1 MTVVDDI
8 RARLDIVDVV
18 SGYVA
23 LQKSGRS
30 FKAPCP
36 FHTERTPSFIV
47 NPERQSWHCFGA
59 CSTGGDAFSF
69 VMRHQNIEFGEALRI
84 LAQKA
89 GVELSQASKQNS
101 DKRSKLHAVNRLAA
115 SWYQE
120 RLKSPEGAA
129 AIDYLKRRGV
139 SPEMIDAFQ
148 LGYSPDSWDALKTYL
163 KNMGAPEADAVE
175 SGLIYRND
183 ESGRTW
189 DFFRDRLMFPIHD
202 RQGNVIGFGGRQLTE
217 PAPDAPR
224 YNPKYINTAATPIFD
239 KRSSLY
245 GIHRAHP
252 AIRES
257 NTGIIVE
264 GYMDVIAAHQHGY
277 TNVVASMGTALTENQ
292 VSQFKSIAN
301 NFILALDPDTAGQEA
316 TLRSLEASWKVFQRL
331 ASYQTPS
338 GNSLPSHMSDP
349 VALKVAAL
357 PEGKD
362 PDELIRHD
370 PAEWECLTKNA
381 PPLMSYLIPAIASRF
396 DTSTGQGKT
405 QVVEAIFPL
414 IAATQNSFDQQRYLQ
429 DLAAALEVTPDAI
442 QVAVR
447 ELSAASRRH
456 QRRQHRGSDTQ
467 SAAQQQVVSSALKSN
482 REFTRENYMLGLL
495 LNRPTLQTLL
505 DDFSPEYFRNTANR
519 EVFARWMQCGEIDE
533 LEASLD
539 EPLREH
545 LQSLLAD
552 DSPEL
557 DSVESERALNE
568 CKQFITKQY
577 LTEVRES
584 RLETPDA
591 STPPSWDLLEEITSL
606 DRGIRAT
613 ELR

>member
-1 MTVVDDI
+1 
-8 RARLDIVDVV
+8 
-18 SGYVA
+18 
-23 LQKSGRS
+23 
-30 FKAPCP
+30 
-36 FHTERTPSFIV
+36 
-47 NPERQSWHCFGA
+47 
-59 CSTGGDAFSF
+59 
-69 VMRHQNIEFGEALRI
+69 
-84 LAQKA
+84 
-89 GVELSQASKQNS
+89 
-101 DKRSKLHAVNRLAA
+101 
-115 SWYQE
+115 
-120 RLKSPEGAA
+120 
-129 AIDYLKRRGV
+129 
-139 SPEMIDAFQ
+139 
-148 LGYSPDSWDALKTYL
+148 
-163 KNMGAPEADAVE
+163 
-175 SGLIYRND
+175 
-183 ESGRTW
+183 
-189 DFFRDRLMFPIHD
+189 
-202 RQGNVIGFGGRQLTE
+202 
-217 PAPDAPR
+217 
-224 YNPKYINTAATPIFD
+224 
-239 KRSSLY
+239 
-245 GIHRAHP
+245 
-252 AIRES
+252 
-257 NTGIIVE
+257 
-264 GYMDVIAAHQHGY
+264 
-277 TNVVASMGTALTENQ
+277 
-292 VSQFKSIAN
+292 
-301 NFILALDPDTAGQEA
+301 
-316 TLRSLEASWKVFQRL
+316 
-331 ASYQTPS
+331 
-338 GNSLPSHMSDP
+338 
-349 VALKVAAL
+349 
-357 PEGKD
+357 
-362 PDELIRHD
+362 
-370 PAEWECLTKNA
+370 
-381 PPLMSYLIPAIASRF
+381 MSYLIPAIASRF

-429 DLAAALEVTPDAI
+429 ELADALEVTPDAI

-456 QRRQHRGSDTQ
+456 QRRQPRSSDTQ
-467 SAAQQQVVSSALKSN
+467 SAAQQQVVSSALNSN

-495 LNRPTLQTLL
+495 LNRPTLQSLL

>member
-89 GVELSQASKQNS
+89 GVELSQASKQDS

-115 SWYQE
+115 SWHQE
-120 RLKSPEGAA
+120 RLKSSEGAA
-129 AIDYLKRRGV
+129 AMDYLKRRGV
-139 SPEMIDAFQ
+139 SPEMIDTFQ
-148 LGYSPDSWDALKTYL
+148 LGYSPNRGNPL
-163 KNMGAPEADAVE
+163 KNYLSGMGASEADAIE
-175 SGLIYRND
+175 AGLIYRND
-183 ESGRTW
+183 EGRTW

-202 RQGNVIGFGGRQLTE
+202 RQGNVIGFGGRQLTD
-217 PAPDAPR
+217 PAPDAPG

-245 GIHRAHP
+245 GIHRAHS

-257 NTGIIVE
+257 NTGIVVE
-264 GYMDVIAAHQHGY
+264 GYMDVIAAHQYGY

-292 VSQFKSIAN
+292 VSQLKSIAD

-316 TLRSLEASWKVFQRL
+316 TLRSLEASWKVIGDQSASRGRSQGILYQR
-331 ASYQTPS
+331 
-338 GNSLPSHMSDP
+338 DP
-349 VALKVAAL
+349 ITLSIAAL

-370 PAEWECLTKNA
+370 PAEWEHLTKNA

-429 DLAAALEVTPDAI
+429 ELADALEVTPDAI

-456 QRRQHRGSDTQ
+456 QRRQPRSSDTQ
-467 SAAQQQVVSSALKSN
+467 SAAQQQVVSSALNSN

-495 LNRPTLQTLL
+495 LNRPTLQSLL

>member
-18 SGYVA
+18 SAYVA

-89 GVELSQASKQNS
+89 GVELSQASKQDS

-120 RLKSPEGAA
+120 RLKSSEGAA
-129 AIDYLKRRGV
+129 AMDYLKRRGV
-139 SPEMIDAFQ
+139 SPEMIDTFQ
-148 LGYSPDSWDALKTYL
+148 LGYSPNRGNPL
-163 KNMGAPEADAVE
+163 KNYLSGMGASEADAIE
-175 SGLIYRND
+175 AGLIYRND
-183 ESGRTW
+183 EGRTW

-202 RQGNVIGFGGRQLTE
+202 RQGNVIGFGGRQLTD
-217 PAPDAPR
+217 PAPDAPG

-245 GIHRAHP
+245 GIHRAHS

-264 GYMDVIAAHQHGY
+264 GYMDAIAAHQYGY

-292 VSQFKSIAN
+292 VSQLKSLAT

-316 TLRSLEASWKVFQRL
+316 TLRSLEASWKVIGDQSASRGRSQGILYQR
-331 ASYQTPS
+331 
-338 GNSLPSHMSDP
+338 DP
-349 VALKVAAL
+349 ITLSIAAL

-370 PAEWECLTKNA
+370 SAEWERLTKNA

-396 DTSTGQGKT
+396 DTSTGQGKS

-429 DLAAALEVTPDAI
+429 DLADALEVTPDAI

-456 QRRQHRGSDTQ
+456 QRRQPRGSDTQ
-467 SAAQQQVVSSALKSN
+467 SAQQQVVSSALNSN
-482 REFTRENYMLGLL
+482 REQVREDYLLRLL
-495 LNRPTLQTLL
+495 LNRPHLRHNL
-505 DDFSPEYFRNTANR
+505 DEFSPEYLSSSANR
-519 EVFARWMQCGEIDE
+519 EIFARWLECLDLEE
-533 LEASLD
+533 LQTSLD
-539 EPLREH
+539 EPLLAH
-545 LQSLLAD
+545 LQSLNAVDIVPIDTL
-552 DSPEL
+552 
-557 DSVESERALNE
+557 ESERALNQCMQQLKRRHLLE
-568 CKQFITKQY
+568 LQQT
-577 LTEVRES
+577 L
-584 RLETPDA
+584 LETIDNA
-591 STPPSWDLLEEITSL
+591 TPPPRELAAQISTLNE
-606 DRGIRAT
+606 GIRAT

>member
-18 SGYVA
+18 SAYVA

-69 VMRHQNIEFGEALRI
+69 VMRHQNLEFGEALRI

-89 GVELSQASKQNS
+89 GVELSQASKQDS

-120 RLKSPEGAA
+120 RLRSPEGAA
-129 AIDYLKRRGV
+129 AMDYLKRRGV
-139 SPEMIDAFQ
+139 SPEMIDTFQ
-148 LGYSPDSWDALKTYL
+148 LGYSPNRGNPL
-163 KNMGAPEADAVE
+163 KNYLSGMGASEADAIE
-175 SGLIYRND
+175 AGLIYRND
-183 ESGRTW
+183 EGRTW

-202 RQGNVIGFGGRQLTE
+202 RQGNVIGFGGRQLTD
-217 PAPDAPR
+217 PAPDAPG

-245 GIHRAHP
+245 GIHRAHS

-264 GYMDVIAAHQHGY
+264 GYMDVIAAHQYGY

-292 VSQFKSIAN
+292 VSQLKSLAT

-316 TLRSLEASWKVFQRL
+316 TLRSLEASWKVIGDQSASRGRSQGILYQR
-331 ASYQTPS
+331 
-338 GNSLPSHMSDP
+338 DP
-349 VALKVAAL
+349 ITLSIAAL

-370 PAEWECLTKNA
+370 PTEWERLTKNA

-396 DTSTGQGKT
+396 DTSTGQGKS

-429 DLAAALEVTPDAI
+429 DLADALEVTPDAI

-456 QRRQHRGSDTQ
+456 QRRQPRGSDTQ
-467 SAAQQQVVSSALKSN
+467 SAAQQQVVSSALNSN
-482 REFTRENYMLGLL
+482 REQVREDYLLRLL
-495 LNRPTLQTLL
+495 LNRPHLRHNL
-505 DDFSPEYFRNTANR
+505 DEFSPEYLSSSANR
-519 EVFARWMQCGEIDE
+519 EIFARWLECLDLEE
-533 LEASLD
+533 LQTSLD
-539 EPLREH
+539 EPLLAH
-545 LQSLLAD
+545 LQSLNAVDIVPIDTL
-552 DSPEL
+552 
-557 DSVESERALNE
+557 ESERALNQCMQQLKRRHLLE
-568 CKQFITKQY
+568 LQQT
-577 LTEVRES
+577 L
-584 RLETPDA
+584 LETIDNA
-591 STPPSWDLLEEITSL
+591 TPPPRELAAQISTLNE
-606 DRGIRAT
+606 GIRAT

>member
-69 VMRHQNIEFGEALRI
+69 VMRHQNLEFGEALRI

-89 GVELSQASKQNS
+89 GVELSQASKQDS

-120 RLKSPEGAA
+120 RLKSSEGAA
-129 AIDYLKRRGV
+129 AMDYLKRRGV
-139 SPEMIDAFQ
+139 SPEMIDTFQ
-148 LGYSPDSWDALKTYL
+148 LGYSPNRGNPL
-163 KNMGAPEADAVE
+163 KNYLSWMGASEANAIE
-175 SGLIYRND
+175 AGLIYRND
-183 ESGRTW
+183 EGRTW

-202 RQGNVIGFGGRQLTE
+202 RQGNVIGFGGRQLTD
-217 PAPDAPR
+217 PAPDAPG

-245 GIHRAHP
+245 GIHRAHS
-252 AIRES
+252 AVRES

-264 GYMDVIAAHQHGY
+264 GYMDAIAAHQYGY

-292 VSQFKSIAN
+292 VSQLKSLAT

-316 TLRSLEASWKVFQRL
+316 TLRSLEASWKVFQR
-331 ASYQTPS
+331 SVNYQTPRGRS
-338 GNSLPSHMSDP
+338 QPTLYWSDP
-349 VALKVAAL
+349 VVLKVAAL
-357 PEGKD
+357 PEGRD
-362 PDELIRHD
+362 PDELIRQD
-370 PAEWECLTKNA
+370 AGKWENLIEEAPLLTR
-381 PPLMSYLIPAIASRF
+381 YLIPTITSRF
-396 DTSTGQGKT
+396 DINTPQGVS
-405 QVVEAIFPL
+405 QAIDAVFPL
-414 IAATQNSFDQQRYLQ
+414 IAATHDYYEQQRYLQ
-429 DLAAALEVTPDAI
+429 DLADALNITLEVLKSGLPSGAPQPSRQRNTPHS
-442 QVAVR
+442 V
-447 ELSAASRRH
+447 
-456 QRRQHRGSDTQ
+456 GSQSNDRTQ
-467 SAAQQQVVSSALKSN
+467 ITASALNSN
-482 REFTRENYMLGLL
+482 REFIRENYLLGLV
-495 LNRPTLQTLL
+495 LNRPTLQTFL

-519 EVFARWMQCGEIDE
+519 EVFTRWMTCGGVDE

-539 EPLREH
+539 EPLKEH
-545 LQSLLAD
+545 LQILLSD
-552 DSPEL
+552 NTPDL
-557 DSVESERALNE
+557 DSAESERALME
-568 CKQFITKQY
+568 CKQFITRQY
-577 LTEVRES
+577 LTEV
-584 RLETPDA
+584 P
-591 STPPSWDLLEEITSL
+591 
-606 DRGIRAT
+606 RGAT
-613 ELR
+613 GNVRPRYTAVVGSVGGKSQLWTKV

>member
-18 SGYVA
+18 SAYVA

-89 GVELSQASKQNS
+89 GVELSQASKQDS

-120 RLKSPEGAA
+120 RLKSSEGAPA
-129 AIDYLKRRGV
+129 MDYLKRRGV
-139 SPEMIDAFQ
+139 SPEMIDTFQ
-148 LGYSPDSWDALKTYL
+148 LGYSPNRGNPL
-163 KNMGAPEADAVE
+163 KNYLSGMGASEADAIE
-175 SGLIYRND
+175 AGLIYRND
-183 ESGRTW
+183 EGRTW

-202 RQGNVIGFGGRQLTE
+202 RQGNVIGFGGRQLTD
-217 PAPDAPR
+217 PAPDAPG

-245 GIHRAHP
+245 GIHRAHS

-264 GYMDVIAAHQHGY
+264 GYMDAIAAHQYGY

-292 VSQFKSIAN
+292 VSQLKSLAT

-316 TLRSLEASWKVFQRL
+316 TLRSLEASWKVIGDQSASRGRSQGIFYQR
-331 ASYQTPS
+331 
-338 GNSLPSHMSDP
+338 DP
-349 VALKVAAL
+349 ITLSIAAL

-370 PAEWECLTKNA
+370 PTEWERLTKNA

-396 DTSTGQGKT
+396 DTSTGQGKS

-429 DLAAALEVTPDAI
+429 DLADALEVTPEAI
-442 QVAVR
+442 QVAMR

-456 QRRQHRGSDTQ
+456 QRRQPRGSDTQ
-467 SAAQQQVVSSALKSN
+467 SAAQQQVVSSALNSN
-482 REFTRENYMLGLL
+482 REQVREDYLLRLL
-495 LNRPTLQTLL
+495 LNRPHLRHNL
-505 DDFSPEYFRNTANR
+505 DEFSPEYLSSSANR
-519 EVFARWMQCGEIDE
+519 EIFARWLECLDLEE
-533 LEASLD
+533 LQTSLD
-539 EPLREH
+539 EPLLAH
-545 LQSLLAD
+545 LQSLNAVDIVPIDTL
-552 DSPEL
+552 
-557 DSVESERALNE
+557 ESERALNQCMQQLKRRHLLE
-568 CKQFITKQY
+568 LQQT
-577 LTEVRES
+577 L
-584 RLETPDA
+584 LETIDNA
-591 STPPSWDLLEEITSL
+591 TPPPRELAAQISTLNE
-606 DRGIRAT
+606 GIRAT

>member
-18 SGYVA
+18 SAYVA

-89 GVELSQASKQNS
+89 GVELSQASKQDS

-120 RLKSPEGAA
+120 RLKSSEGAA
-129 AIDYLKRRGV
+129 AMDYLKRRGV
-139 SPEMIDAFQ
+139 SPEMIDTFQ
-148 LGYSPDSWDALKTYL
+148 LGYSPNRGNPL
-163 KNMGAPEADAVE
+163 KNYLSGMGASEADAIE
-175 SGLIYRND
+175 AGLIYRND
-183 ESGRTW
+183 EGRTW

-202 RQGNVIGFGGRQLTE
+202 RQGNVIGFGGRQLTD
-217 PAPDAPR
+217 PAPDAPG

-245 GIHRAHP
+245 GIHRAHS

-264 GYMDVIAAHQHGY
+264 GYMDAIAAHQYGY

-292 VSQFKSIAN
+292 VSQLKSLAT

-316 TLRSLEASWKVFQRL
+316 TLRSLEASWKVIGDQSASRGRSQGILYQR
-331 ASYQTPS
+331 
-338 GNSLPSHMSDP
+338 DP
-349 VALKVAAL
+349 ITLSIAAL

-370 PAEWECLTKNA
+370 PTEWERLTKNA
-381 PPLMSYLIPAIASRF
+381 PSLMSYLIPAIASRF
-396 DTSTGQGKT
+396 DIGTGQGKT
-405 QVVEAIFPL
+405 QVVEAVYPL
-414 IAATQNSFDQQRYLQ
+414 IAATQNSFDRQRYEQ
-429 DLAAALEVTPDAI
+429 DLADALGVTLEALI
-442 QVAVR
+442 
-447 ELSAASRRH
+447 ASRPRVTRTPGRP
-456 QRRQHRGSDTQ
+456 QRRQY
-467 SAAQQQVVSSALKSN
+467 SAQDRHSADRQQITASALNSN
-482 REFTRENYMLGLL
+482 REFIRENYMLSLL
-495 LNRPTLQTLL
+495 LNRPALQTLL
-505 DDFSPEYFRNTANR
+505 DDFSPDLFRNSANR
-519 EVFARWMQCGEIDE
+519 EVFVRWMECDGMDD

-539 EPLREH
+539 ETLQEH

-568 CKQFITKQY
+568 CKQLITKQY

-584 RLETPDA
+584 RLETSDPA
-591 STPPSWDLLEEITSL
+591 TPPSWDLLEEITTL
-606 DRGIRAT
+606 DEGIRAT

>member
-18 SGYVA
+18 SAYVA

-69 VMRHQNIEFGEALRI
+69 VMRHQNLEFGEALRI

-89 GVELSQASKQNS
+89 GVELSQASKQDS

-120 RLKSPEGAA
+120 RLKSSEGAA
-129 AIDYLKRRGV
+129 AMDYLKRRGV
-139 SPEMIDAFQ
+139 SPEMIDTFQ
-148 LGYSPDSWDALKTYL
+148 LGYSPNRGNPL
-163 KNMGAPEADAVE
+163 KNYLSGMGASEADAIE
-175 SGLIYRND
+175 AGLIYRND
-183 ESGRTW
+183 EGRTW

-202 RQGNVIGFGGRQLTE
+202 RQGNVIGFGGRQLTD
-217 PAPDAPR
+217 PAPDAPG

-245 GIHRAHP
+245 GIHRAHS

-264 GYMDVIAAHQHGY
+264 GYMDAIAAHQYGY

-292 VSQFKSIAN
+292 VSQLKSLAT

-316 TLRSLEASWKVFQRL
+316 TLRSLEASWKVIGDQSASRGRSQGILYQR
-331 ASYQTPS
+331 
-338 GNSLPSHMSDP
+338 DP
-349 VALKVAAL
+349 ITLSIAAL

-370 PAEWECLTKNA
+370 PTEWERLTKNA

-396 DTSTGQGKT
+396 DTSTGQGKS

-429 DLAAALEVTPDAI
+429 DLADALEVTPDAI

-456 QRRQHRGSDTQ
+456 QRRQPRSSDTQ
-467 SAAQQQVVSSALKSN
+467 SAAQQQVVSSALNSN
-482 REFTRENYMLGLL
+482 REQVREDYLLRLL
-495 LNRPTLQTLL
+495 LNRPHLRHNL
-505 DDFSPEYFRNTANR
+505 DEFSPEYLSSSANR
-519 EVFARWMQCGEIDE
+519 EIFARWLECLDLEE
-533 LEASLD
+533 LQTSLD
-539 EPLREH
+539 EPLLAH
-545 LQSLLAD
+545 LQSLNAVDIVPIDTL
-552 DSPEL
+552 
-557 DSVESERALNE
+557 ESERALNQCMQQLKRRHLLE
-568 CKQFITKQY
+568 LQQT
-577 LTEVRES
+577 L
-584 RLETPDA
+584 LETIDNA
-591 STPPSWDLLEEITSL
+591 TPPPRELAAQISTLNE
-606 DRGIRAT
+606 GIRAT